1 MNERRVIHWDDE
13 EKRRVAARAF
23 EINRSEP
30 GLSLRAVVSRAQSV
44 LNAERH
50 RAIDKTQ
57 DDKLAIWLMPLW
69 NDMKTRADANAG
81 AEALFSPAT
90 PTVENPAAEI
100 PADVPE
106 AATAP
111 ISEPEPDARPS
122 SSEAVSSDRKINVH
136 WKDEDK
142 QKVAAQAFKLMQAFP
157 DMKRLEAVRKAMGSE
172 LGPDKQRDISTWSM
186 VSAWAEPMLEK
197 FDVDARILA
206 LEQKR
211 AREAE
216 EEARRQEAARVEAER
231 LLHEEAERARALEFE
246 AAVNAKV
253 ETLSFDDLIKAF
265 AAKLARDVI
274 AGISTEFEKQ
284 MAGAITHAV
293 AKGVVQKETTPAEPE
308 RLIVA
313 PAARLPVVGV
323 VGLLNQQA
331 EDVRKAF
338 LGTVEFVFVKAQA
351 EGGIGGGG
359 HGMLEKCSR
368 CDVVIAMSDHMGH
381 DVEASAKKLNV
392 PYRRL
397 TGSVSNLKRFLSSWI
412 NGEVVLKAA

>member
-1 MNERRVIHWDDE
+1 MSERRVIHWDDE

-69 NDMKTRADANAG
+69 NDMKTRADAKAG

-274 AGISTEFEKQ
+274 AGIGTEFEKQ